1 VAVSLHI
8 GAKDGQIAKSILL
21 PGDPLR
27 AKFIAEQ
34 LLDGAECFNQVR
46 GMNGYTGTYKGK
58 LVSVMG
64 TGMGMPSHS
73 IYVHELIV
81 DYQVENLVRVGT
93 CGAIQ
98 KDLKIGDLVLA
109 MTASTDSQMN
119 KLVFNGID
127 FAPSANFDLLLSAWQ
142 AAQARGLKVDVGG
155 ILSSDIFYND
165 EDPDWWVILEKYGI
179 KVVEMETSA
188 LYSLA
193 ARFNARALSILT
205 VSDNIQTGEN
215 ASHQQRE
222 QGFLAMA
229 ELALEIVP

>member
-1 VAVSLHI
+1 MSLHI

-27 AKFIAEQ
+27 AKHIAEK
-34 LLDGAECFNQVR
+34 LLDGAQRFNQVR
-46 GMNGYTGTYKGK
+46 GMYGYTGSYKGK
-58 LVSVMG
+58 RVSVMG

-81 DYQVENLVRVGT
+81 DYKVENLVRVGT

-98 KDLKIGDLVLA
+98 KDLQVGDIVLA

-119 KLVFNGID
+119 KLNFNGID

-142 AAQARGLKVDVGG
+142 RAQDLNMTVEVGG
-155 ILSSDIFYND
+155 IISSDVFYND
-165 EDPDWWVILEKYGI
+165 ENLNWWAILERYGVL
-179 KVVEMETSA
+179 VVEMETNA

>member
-1 VAVSLHI
+1 MSLHI
-8 GAKDGQIAKSILL
+8 GAKEGQIAKSILL

-34 LLDGAECFNQVR
+34 LLEGAECFNQVR
-46 GMNGYTGTYKGK
+46 GMYGYTGIYKGK
-58 LVSVMG
+58 RVSVMG

-73 IYVHELIV
+73 IYVHELIA
-81 DYQVENLVRVGT
+81 DYKVENLVRVGT

-98 KDLKIGDLVLA
+98 EGLKIGDVVLA

-119 KLVFNGID
+119 KLAFDGID
-127 FAPSANFDLLLSAWQ
+127 FAPSANFDLLLAAWQ
-142 AAQARGLKVDVGG
+142 KAQARGMQVSVGG
-155 ILSSDIFYND
+155 IVSSDVFYND
-165 EDPDWWVILEKYGI
+165 DNPEWWKMFEKYGI
-179 KVVEMETSA
+179 LVVEMETNA

-205 VSDNIQTGEN
+205 VSDNIQTGDN

>member
-46 GMNGYTGTYKGK
+46 GMYGYTGTYKGK
-58 LVSVMG
+58 RVSVMG

-165 EDPDWWVILEKYGI
+165 EEPDWWVILEKFGI

-188 LYSLA
+188 LYTLA

-205 VSDNIQTGEN
+205 VSDNIQTGEQ
-215 ASHQQRE
+215 ASHKQRE
-222 QGFLAMA
+222 QGFLTMA
-229 ELALEIVP
+229 ELALDIVP

>member
-1 VAVSLHI
+1 MSLHI
-8 GAKDGQIAKSILL
+8 GAKEGQIAKSILL

-27 AKFIAEQ
+27 AKHIAEQ
-34 LLDGAECFNQVR
+34 LLDGAERFNEVR
-46 GMNGYTGTYKGK
+46 GMYGFTGSYKGK
-58 LVSVMG
+58 RVSVMG

-73 IYVHELIV
+73 IYVHELIN
-81 DYQVENLVRVGT
+81 DYNVENLVRVGT
-93 CGAIQ
+93 CGAIK
-98 KDLKIGDLVLA
+98 KDLKIGDVVLA

-119 KLVFNGID
+119 KLVFNGVE

-142 AAQARGLKVDVGG
+142 AAQARGMQIKVGG

-179 KVVEMETSA
+179 LVVEMETSA

-215 ASHQQRE
+215 ASHKQRE

>member
-1 VAVSLHI
+1 
-8 GAKDGQIAKSILL
+8 
-21 PGDPLR
+21 
-27 AKFIAEQ
+27 
-34 LLDGAECFNQVR
+34 
-46 GMNGYTGTYKGK
+46 
-58 LVSVMG
+58 MG

-98 KDLKIGDLVLA
+98 KDLKIGDIVLA

-119 KLVFNGID
+119 KLVFNGFD

-142 AAQARGLKVDVGG
+142 AAQARGLHVDVGG
-155 ILSSDIFYND
+155 IFSSDAFYND
-165 EDPDWWVILEKYGI
+165 EDPDWWAILEKYGI
-179 KVVEMETSA
+179 LVVEMETSA

-193 ARFNARALSILT
+193 SRFNARALSVLT
-205 VSDNIQTGEN
+205 VSDNIQTREN

-222 QGFLAMA
+222 QGFMAMA

>member
-1 VAVSLHI
+1 MSLHI
-8 GAKDGQIAKSILL
+8 GTKEGQIAKSILL

-27 AKFIAEQ
+27 AKHIAEQ
-34 LLDGAECFNQVR
+34 LLDGAELFNEVR
-46 GMNGYTGTYKGK
+46 GMYGFTGSYKGK
-58 LVSVMG
+58 RVSVMG

-73 IYVHELIV
+73 IYVHELIN
-81 DYQVENLVRVGT
+81 DYNVENLVRVGT
-93 CGAIQ
+93 CGAIK
-98 KDLKIGDLVLA
+98 KDLKIGDVVLA

-119 KLVFNGID
+119 KLVFNGVE

-142 AAQARGLKVDVGG
+142 AAQARGMQIKVGG

-179 KVVEMETSA
+179 LVVEMETSA

-215 ASHQQRE
+215 ASHKQRE